1 MKNGKNTNA
10 GKTVVRIL
18 KDTKPIAGWLTLGA
32 LISLVSVALSLAT
45 PAFVRNL
52 SDLLYNYWEPVH
64 LGEPA
69 VFDNAAFA
77 LGCVLL
83 AAAYAG
89 SSLAAIGEMLIM
101 NNVVSKH
108 FTCAIRIRMS
118 DKIRRLPVRYVDQTP
133 NGEII
138 SHMTDDVSVMGT
150 TVHSFLETL
159 ISGVLKLLGIIV
171 LIFILNPILACAV
184 IVFVPLSLV
193 LSAKIAG
200 KSEKYFAT
208 VRKKNGELYALTE
221 ETFTGFDTV
230 KAFHLEGRQRDRQS
244 ELCGDMREAA
254 QKGTFL
260 ASIVQPIVALSNN
273 IAYIV
278 ICILGGVFV
287 ANNLFGMSVGTIM
300 AFVIYARMFAGPL
313 ESIAQGFSML
323 QQTIASAERVY
334 KMLDEEEMTE
344 ATEETAPKGEGNVQF
359 ENVDFSY
366 DPKQPLIQG
375 LTIDVRAGEKVA
387 IVGPTGGGKTT
398 IVNLLMRFYDVDG
411 GRILVDG
418 KDIMKMP
425 RNALRSV
432 FSMVLQ
438 DTWLFSGTIY
448 DNIAYGRP
456 DATEEEV
463 HEAAKRAHIDRF
475 IRSLPQGYDT
485 VINEETTN
493 ISGGQKQLL
502 TIARAYLANRPILIL
517 DEATSNVDTRTE
529 ILIQKTMDDLMKDRT
544 SFVIA
549 HRLSTIV
556 DADTILVVNHGSIVE
571 QGTHRELL
579 AKNGFYAEIYNS
591 QYELLN

>member
-1 MKNGKNTNA
+1 MKKQKATGRIIL
-10 GKTVVRIL
+10 RIL
-18 KDTKPIAGWLTLGA
+18 KDTKPIAGWLVLGA
-32 LISLVSVALSLAT
+32 FISLVSVALSLVT
-45 PAFVRNL
+45 PEILSAL
-52 SDLLYNYWEPVH
+52 SDRLYDYWEPMH
-64 LGEPA
+64 LGQSA
-69 VFDNAAFA
+69 AFDNRAFA
-77 LGCVLL
+77 LECVLL

-118 DKIRRLPVRYVDQTP
+118 DKIRRLPVRYVDRTP

-138 SHMTDDVSVMGT
+138 SHMTDDVSTMGT
-150 TVHSFLETL
+150 TIHSFLDTM

-171 LIFILNPILACAV
+171 LIFLLNPILAAAV
-184 IVFVPLSLV
+184 IVFVPLSLI

-200 KSEKYFAT
+200 KSEKYFAE
-208 VRKKNGELYALTE
+208 VRKKNGEMYALTE

-230 KAFHLEGRQRDRQS
+230 KAFHLEKRQRERQAT
-244 ELCGDMREAA
+244 LCDDMRVAA
-254 QKGTFL
+254 RKGTFL

-273 IAYIV
+273 IAYIA
-278 ICILGGVFV
+278 ICIIGGVFV
-287 ANNLFGMSVGTIM
+287 ANNLFGMSVGTIV
-300 AFVIYARMFAGPL
+300 AFVLYARMFAGPL

-323 QQTIASAERVY
+323 QQTIASSERVY
-334 KMLDEEEMTE
+334 KMLDEAEMTE
-344 ATEETAPKGEGNVQF
+344 AAEETAPEGRGDVQF
-359 ENVDFSY
+359 EDVDFSY
-366 DPKQPLIQG
+366 DPKQPLIKG
-375 LTIDVRAGEKVA
+375 LTINVHAGEKVA

-418 KDIMKMP
+418 KDVMKMP

-463 HEAAKRAHIDRF
+463 HEVAKRAHIDRF
-475 IRSLPQGYDT
+475 IRSLPNGYDT

-529 ILIQKTMDDLMKDRT
+529 ILIQRTMDDLMRDRT

-556 DADTILVVNHGSIVE
+556 DADTILVVNNGSIVE
-571 QGTHRELL
+571 QGTHKELL

>member
-193 LSAKIAG
+193 LSARIAG

-556 DADTILVVNHGSIVE
+556 DADTILVVNHGTIVE

>member
-1 MKNGKNTNA
+1 MKPKNTS
-10 GKTVVRIL
+10 KQTVLRIL
-18 KDTKPIAGWLTLGA
+18 KDTKPIAGWLILSA
-32 LISLVSVALSLAT
+32 FISLVSVALSLIT
-45 PAFVRNL
+45 PEILRAL
-52 SDLLYNYWEPVH
+52 SDRLYNYWEPVH
-64 LGEPA
+64 LGQPA
-69 VFDNAAFA
+69 VFDSAAFGLECA
-77 LGCVLL
+77 LL

-89 SSLAAIGEMLIM
+89 SSLAAIGEMLLM
-101 NNVVSKH
+101 NNVVSRH

-118 DKIRRLPVRYVDQTP
+118 DKIRRLPVRYIDQTP

-138 SHMTDDVSVMGT
+138 SHMTDDVSTMGT

-159 ISGVLKLLGIIV
+159 ISGVLKLVGIIV
-171 LIFILNPILACAV
+171 LIFMLNPILAAAV
-184 IVFVPLSLV
+184 IVFVPLSLI

-200 KSEKYFAT
+200 KSEKYFAA
-208 VRKKNGELYALTE
+208 VRKKNGEMYALTE

-230 KAFHLEGRQRDRQS
+230 KAFHLEARQRERHGA
-244 ELCGDMREAA
+244 LCDDMRDAA
-254 QKGTFL
+254 RKGTFL

-273 IAYIV
+273 IAYIA
-278 ICILGGVFV
+278 ICIIGGVF
-287 ANNLFGMSVGTIM
+287 AAKGLFGMSVGTIV
-300 AFVIYARMFAGPL
+300 AFVLYARMFAGPL

-323 QQTIASAERVY
+323 QQTIASSERVY
-334 KMLDEEEMTE
+334 KMLDEAEMTE
-344 ATEETAPKGEGNVQF
+344 CTEETAPKGEGNVSF

-366 DPKQPLIQG
+366 DPKQPLIKG
-375 LTIDVRAGEKVA
+375 LTIQVRAGEKVA

-418 KDIMKMP
+418 KDIMQMP

-448 DNIAYGRP
+448 DNIAYGKP
-456 DATEEEV
+456 DATEAEV

-475 IRSLPQGYDT
+475 IRSLPKGYDT

-493 ISGGQKQLL
+493 ISGGQKQHL

-529 ILIQKTMDDLMKDRT
+529 ILIQKTMDDLMRDRT

-571 QGTHRELL
+571 QGTHKELL
-579 AKNGFYAEIYNS
+579 EKNGFYAEIYNS

>member
-52 SDLLYNYWEPVH
+52 SDLLYNYWEPAH